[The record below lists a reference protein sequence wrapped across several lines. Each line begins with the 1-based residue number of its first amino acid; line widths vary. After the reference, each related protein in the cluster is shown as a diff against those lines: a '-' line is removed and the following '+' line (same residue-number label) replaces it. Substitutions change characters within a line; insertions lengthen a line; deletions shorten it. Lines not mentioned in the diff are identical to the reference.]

1 MLLYSNKFVLHWYSE
16 FWLRGLFRLVPTS
29 LDNWGSTVNNKHL
42 FDIPFIDKSTTIF
55 ISIDATY
62 STGLGRLVNDS
73 PRARANATMKK
84 IVIDNQTY
92 LCLFATC
99 NIPSSTEL
107 RYDYGASDL
116 HWRTKGTNKQ
126 LHSSNCK
133 NMKVITYQLWGI

>member
-1 MLLYSNKFVLHWYSE
+1 MVYNRYFFHICFINKS
-16 FWLRGLFRLVPTS
+16 
-29 LDNWGSTVNNKHL
+29 
-42 FDIPFIDKSTTIF
+42 ITIF

-84 IVIDNQTY
+84 ITIDSQTY

-99 NIPSSTEL
+99 KIPNNTEL

-116 HWRTKGTNKQ
+116 HWRTKGTNTTVHNYNAAAKFQ
-126 LHSSNCK
+126 
-133 NMKVITYQLWGI
+133 M

>member
-1 MLLYSNKFVLHWYSE
+1 MVYNKYLFYLFVS
-16 FWLRGLFRLVPTS
+16 S
-29 LDNWGSTVNNKHL
+29 INKS
-42 FDIPFIDKSTTIF
+42 ITIF

-84 IVIDNQTY
+84 IIIDNQTY

-99 NIPSSTEL
+99 NIPSNTEL

-116 HWRTKGTNKQ
+116 HWRTKGTKIYIRH
-126 LHSSNCK
+126 LV
-133 NMKVITYQLWGI
+133 VIISLLYLYNYYKKKKSAYEPSGPPGRSLSWFL

>member
-1 MLLYSNKFVLHWYSE
+1 M
-16 FWLRGLFRLVPTS
+16 
-29 LDNWGSTVNNKHL
+29 
-42 FDIPFIDKSTTIF
+42 FDISFIDKSITIF

-84 IVIDNQTY
+84 IIIDSQTY

-107 RYDYGASDL
+107 RYDYGASDF
-116 HWRTKGTNKQ
+116 HWRTKGTNMQ
-126 LHSSNCK
+126 LHSSTC
-133 NMKVITYQLWGI
+133 IE